1 MLAEIRGR
9 LKQKI
14 PGKVWVEAGPLT
26 FEISVPF
33 TLVEELPPSGEEVRL
48 PVCLWVQEGV
58 PELFGF
64 RDQASRETFLLLA
77 SLSGVGPRLALN
89 ILAFFR
95 PETLEEIVAAEDL
108 EALSRVPGIGPRRAE
123 RLCVELRGKLG
134 LKRRPRA
141 EAPLLRQALEALKN
155 LGFPAAEAEEVL
167 HRVYTGQEDLQ
178 ELLRKALR
186 EFSPA

>member
-1 MLAEIRGR
+1 VLAEVCGR
-9 LKQKI
+9 LRRKL
-14 PGKVWVEAGPLT
+14 PGKIWLEAGPFTL
-26 FEISVPF
+26 EISVPF
-33 TLVEELPPSGEEVRL
+33 TLVEELPPVEERLCL

-58 PELFGF
+58 PELYGF

-77 SLSGVGPRLALN
+77 SVTGVGPRLALN
-89 ILAFFR
+89 LLAFFR
-95 PETLEEIVAAEDL
+95 PEELEKAVASEDL

-134 LKRRPRA
+134 LKRKPRA
-141 EAPLLRQALEALKN
+141 EAPLLRQALEVLKN
-155 LGFPAAEAEEVL
+155 LGFPATEAEEVL
-167 HRVYTGQEDLQ
+167 HRLYTGQEDLQ